1 MTTRAAITY
10 HFKKTVMNKNI
21 KDYLHLYLG
30 CDVSVRKKNR
40 IEAWQRG
47 RISEV
52 SRNSNHGDWI
62 EVWFPEVIT
71 ITNEQWEDSS
81 SNAHNYFIGYDEI
94 KLILRPLS
102 DMTEEEMK
110 QVAWL
115 QFNYKAEDVR
125 GKDRHGNI
133 KVVNKSPF
141 YYWINPIRN
150 TNPETTLYLLSKHFD
165 LFGLIE
171 DGLAIGKPIN
181 ITSVHL

>member
-1 MTTRAAITY
+1 MIMMTSKQVTMS
-10 HFKKTVMNKNI
+10 KDI

-30 CDVSVRKKNR
+30 CEVYNPTYPMWRFRLVAISGVEAGKNIR
-40 IEAWQRG
+40 L
-47 RISEV
+47 
-52 SRNSNHGDWI
+52 
-62 EVWFPEVIT
+62 EVI
-71 ITNEQWEDSS
+71 IDEQEGPYPDTGWCWPERL
-81 SNAHNYFIGYDEI
+81 
-94 KLILRPLS
+94 KLILRSLS

-171 DGLAIGKPIN
+171 AGIALDKTTLK
-181 ITSVHL
+181 